1 MLEEIEK
8 KLEEMY
14 AQGIEMEGKNKRAL
28 KSAYHFKK
36 FKRLGHAELHSSAV
50 GNSRP
55 AGSENELFGIKVSPS
70 NTKTYLP
77 LRRLQRF
84 LRVCIALHSFL

>member
-8 KLEEMY
+8 KLEEIY
-14 AQGIEMEGKNKRAL
+14 AQGTEMERKNKRAL
-28 KSAYHFKK
+28 KSAYHLK

-55 AGSENELFGIKVSPS
+55 AGSENELFGIKSP
-70 NTKTYLP
+70 TK
-77 LRRLQRF
+77 
-84 LRVCIALHSFL
+84 

>member
-8 KLEEMY
+8 KLEEIY
-14 AQGIEMEGKNKRAL
+14 AQGTEMEGKNKRAL
-28 KSAYHFKK
+28 KSAYHLK

-55 AGSENELFGIKVSPS
+55 AGSENELFSIKVPPS

-84 LRVCIALHSFL
+84 SVCIAFHSFL